1 MQAHY
6 VAQADRPETWSPV
19 VPELLCLPLRS
30 VLPSTRENYT
40 LQAAVLNLLTNY
52 RDMMRYPEV
61 ALGDLAPNAAD
72 PWRLSANTHEVPGV
86 STKRQFAG
94 VLQEL

>member
-1 MQAHY
+1 MQAHC
-6 VAQADRPETWSPV
+6 VARVDRPETWSPV
-19 VPELLCLPLRS
+19 VPELPCLPLRS

-40 LQAAVLNLLTNY
+40 LQPAVLNLLTNY
-52 RDMMRYPEV
+52 RDMMRYPKV
-61 ALGDLAPNAAD
+61 TLGDLAPNAAD
-72 PWRLSANTHEVPGV
+72 PWRLPANIHEVRGV